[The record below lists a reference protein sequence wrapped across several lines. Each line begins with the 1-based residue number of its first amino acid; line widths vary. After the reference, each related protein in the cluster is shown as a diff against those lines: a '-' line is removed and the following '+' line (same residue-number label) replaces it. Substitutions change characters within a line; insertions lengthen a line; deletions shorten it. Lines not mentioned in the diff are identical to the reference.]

1 MTHDNRSRIAVDQA
15 GNWKLYTNTIPQGDG
30 YNSDWANT
38 ISDAA
43 DELFD
48 LRAKNAELVADYRIF
63 AEWVYALSMH
73 GIEIYKHELAAS
85 ADTLTAKLESCCRN
99 QCRSLSRQRGLS

>member
-1 MTHDNRSRIAVDQA
+1 MSEQEMLEQYNEMRRDEYRSGLHMMSNLD
-15 GNWKLYTNTIPQGDG
+15 KLRELIPQGDG

-85 ADTLTAKLESCCRN
+85 AADALDRIARN
-99 QCRSLSRQRGLS
+99 EAN